1 MPIPHPNLPSS
12 IDPQLREYIRLLHS
26 HNVDLESRV
35 NELQQ
40 QHKSL
45 SITISTLQKQII
57 KLNNS

>member
-26 HNVDLESRV
+26 HNVELESKLS
-35 NELQQ
+35 ELQQ

-45 SITISTLQKQII
+45 SITISTLQKQIKQI
-57 KLNNS
+57 DDN